1 MGFVPSYRALAP
13 SGEIRRRAAELEEM
27 LSNCMLC
34 PHRCGVNRLSDER
47 ARCHTGRQA
56 VVSAYTPHFGE
67 EPPLV
72 GTNGIGNIFFGN
84 CTLRCAYC
92 QNHEISQR
100 HRDEEAHRVSE
111 ERLAE
116 MMLDLQERG
125 CHAIG
130 LVSPT
135 HVVPQIV
142 RALAL
147 AADNGLAL
155 PLVYNTS
162 AFEEL
167 DVLRRL
173 DGLVDIYLPDLKY
186 ADNEA
191 AFRYS
196 GARNYVESAR
206 AAILEMH
213 RQVGSALVLDGDGLV
228 KRGLIIRHLVLPNDL
243 AGSRESLDW
252 IREKF
257 GTELTVSI
265 MAQYYPAH
273 RAGKTPLLDR
283 SLRASEYDRVVEALS
298 SLSLEQGWA
307 QELDAGT
314 YYQPNFRDRLR
325 PFDHGS
331 KASSDVSSG
340 EGTCNVA

>member
-1 MGFVPSYRALAP
+1 MGFVPSYRALARA
-13 SGEIRRRAAELEEM
+13 GELRRRAAELEAL
-27 LSNCMLC
+27 LSRCTLC
-34 PHRCGVNRLSDER
+34 PHHCGINRLSDER

-56 VVSAYTPHFGE
+56 VVSAYTAHFGE

-116 MMLDLQERG
+116 MMLQLQERG

-147 AADNGLAL
+147 AADGGLAL

-162 AFEEL
+162 AYEEL
-167 DVLRRL
+167 DVLRLL
-173 DGLVDIYLPDLKY
+173 DGLVDIYLPDMKY
-186 ADNEA
+186 AENEA

-196 GARNYVESAR
+196 GVRNYVEAAR

-213 RQVGSALVLDGDGLV
+213 RQVGSALVLDEDGLV

-243 AGSRESLDW
+243 AGSRESLNW
-252 IREKF
+252 IREKL
-257 GTELTVSI
+257 GTAVTVSI

-273 RAGKTPLLDR
+273 RAGETPLLDR
-283 SLRASEYDRVVEALS
+283 GLRASEYDRVVEMLS
-298 SLSLEQGWA
+298 ALSLEQGWV

-314 YYQPNFRDRLR
+314 CYRPNFRDRLR

-331 KASSDVSSG
+331 TASPDVPCE
-340 EGTCNVA
+340 EGTRNVA